1 MTTSIT
7 NYDGGIVTTP
17 KAHVHPTS
25 VEELQD
31 ILRQPDRHPSPVR
44 AMGSNHSLTPC
55 AASTGTIV
63 SMAGL
68 SRIVKIDPVNMTF
81 TAQAG
86 LQLVDAAAELRKQ
99 KLQFMLNIEIG
110 NITLG
115 SAACCQTK
123 DSLDGVELGQLNSY
137 VTGIKWVSPSGTLQE
152 ASESTNPELLPFI
165 RASYG
170 LAGIVYE
177 VTFRI
182 KPLEIIRF
190 NYDVHRVDEL
200 TEDIIAKAIASNQS
214 IVLWTIGGEV
224 VIQSRNAATE
234 LKHEWLAEAR
244 RFGWNFMA
252 AFTGRGLRDHLGGSP
267 FGAMTERL
275 GSGLELGFYRL
286 LSAGGGFTLEA
297 PDKTVNY
304 SKTPVSARYAFTFWA
319 FPRAAYV
326 KNLQD
331 YVKWA
336 EAYHTQTGFRCNMP
350 LGSYFIR
357 KDTSSLLSYTHDGD
371 IISLDPIH
379 AVGEKEQE
387 AWATFLKAF
396 NDWAYQRGGIPLL
409 NQSPFVKRAHVV
421 AAYGDRWTKLADWL
435 GTVDPNRRMV
445 NEFFA
450 ELLPE

>member
-1 MTTSIT
+1 VSTTIT
-7 NYDGGIVTTP
+7 NYDGAISMTP
-17 KAHVHPTS
+17 QELVRPNS
-25 VEELQD
+25 VEELQG
-31 ILRQPDRHPSPVR
+31 ILRQPDRYPSPVR

-55 AASTGTIV
+55 ASTSGTVV
-63 SMAGL
+63 SMAGFTK
-68 SRIVKIDPVNMTF
+68 IVKIDPQKMTF

-99 KLQFMLNIEIG
+99 NLQFILNIEIG

-123 DSLDGVELGQLNSY
+123 DSLDGVDLGQVNSY
-137 VTGIKWVSPSGTLQE
+137 VTGVKWVSPSGTLEE
-152 ASESTNPELLPFI
+152 ASEDKNPELLPFI

-177 VTFRI
+177 VTFKI

-190 NYDVHRVDEL
+190 SYEVHDVEDL
-200 TEDIIAKAIASNQS
+200 TDDIVAKAMASSQS
-214 IVLWTIGGEV
+214 LVFWTIGDDV
-224 VIQSRNAATE
+224 VIQTRNSATE
-234 LKHEWLAEAR
+234 LKHEWLADAR
-244 RFGWNFMA
+244 RFGWSFLG

-267 FGAMTERL
+267 LGAIKERL

-286 LSAGGGFTLEA
+286 LSAGGGFTLYA

-304 SKTPVSARYAFTFWA
+304 SETPASARYAFTFWA

-326 KNLQD
+326 KNLKD

-336 EAYHTQTGFRCNMP
+336 EDYYKQKKFRCNMP

-357 KDTSSLLSYTHDGD
+357 KDQSSLLSYTWDGD

-379 AVGEKEQE
+379 APGEKEQA
-387 AWATFLKAF
+387 AWAAFLQAF
-396 NDWAYQRGGIPLL
+396 NEWAHQRGGIPLL
-409 NQSPFVKRAHVV
+409 NQSPFVKKAHVV
-421 AAYGDRWTKLADWL
+421 AAYGDRWKKLSDWL
-435 GTVDPNRRMV
+435 RTVDPERRMV
-445 NEFFA
+445 NPFFA
-450 ELLPE
+450 ELLL